1 MRRDDASE
9 PALTNILVPATKPV
23 VLVVDDVSANRELL
37 EGYLYD
43 LGYEV
48 RHAADGQEALEQINT
63 NEPDLVLADIDM
75 PRMDGLTLCARVK
88 ADPLGRLIPIVL
100 ITASHDR
107 AIRLKGLAAGAD
119 DFLTK
124 PFDAKELLIRTQ
136 VLLRD
141 RALNKRLDAAE
152 SVILALARAVEARDG
167 YTIQHAERVAHS
179 AREIGR
185 AYGLAGEDL
194 DALYKGGM
202 LHDVGKITVPEAV
215 LLKRG
220 PLDEGELAAMQSHSA
235 EGERI
240 CAPLRST
247 AHYLP
252 IMRHHHERIDG
263 RGYPDRLAGSD
274 IPLGARVVAIADAWD
289 AMVSDRPYRPG
300 ISREEAIRR
309 LREGKGAQWDAM
321 FVDLF
326 LQLLDQGLTER
337 MRPST

>member
-1 MRRDDASE
+1 M
-9 PALTNILVPATKPV
+9 TNILVPATKPV
-23 VLVVDDVSANRELL
+23 VLVVDDVTANRELL

-43 LGYEV
+43 LGYDV
-48 RHAADGQEALEQINT
+48 RQARDGQEALDQIDT
-63 NEPDLVLADIDM
+63 GEPDLVLLDIEM

-88 ADPLGRLIPIVL
+88 ADPLGRLIPVVL
-100 ITASHDR
+100 ITASQDR
-107 AIRLKGLAAGAD
+107 ATRLKGLAAGAD

-167 YTIQHAERVAHS
+167 YTIQHAERVALY
-179 AREIGR
+179 AREMGR
-185 AYGLAGEDL
+185 AYGLTGEDL
-194 DALYKGGM
+194 DVLYKGGM

-215 LLKRG
+215 LLKPG
-220 PLDEGELAAMQSHSA
+220 PLDEAELASMRLHCV

-240 CAPLRST
+240 CGPLRST
-247 AHYLP
+247 AHYIP
-252 IMRHHHERIDG
+252 IVRHHHERVDG

-300 ISREEAIRR
+300 MSREEALRR
-309 LREGKGAQWDAM
+309 LREGKGAQWDTM

-326 LQLLDQGLTER
+326 LQLLNQGLAEP
-337 MRPST
+337 MRPSV

>member
-1 MRRDDASE
+1 V
-9 PALTNILVPATKPV
+9 TGILVPATKPV

-48 RHAADGQEALEQINT
+48 RQARDGLDALEKIHAE
-63 NEPDLVLADIDM
+63 EPDLVLLDIDM

-88 ADPLGRLIPIVL
+88 ADPLRRLVPIIL

-107 AIRLKGLAAGAD
+107 ATRLKGLEAGAD

-124 PFDAKELLIRTQ
+124 PFDAKELLVRTQ

-152 SVILALARAVEARDG
+152 GVILTLARAVESRDG
-167 YTIQHAERVAHS
+167 YTIQHAERVALYS
-179 AREIGR
+179 REMGR
-185 AYGLAGEDL
+185 AYGLDGEDL
-194 DALYKGGM
+194 DVLYKSGM
-202 LHDVGKITVPEAV
+202 LHDVGKIAVPEAV
-215 LLKRG
+215 LLKPG
-220 PLDEGELAAMQSHSA
+220 PLDARESAAMRRHSV

-252 IMRHHHERIDG
+252 IVRHHHERFDG
-263 RGYPDRLAGSD
+263 QGYPDGLAGSA
-274 IPLGARVVAIADAWD
+274 IPLGARLVAIADAWD
-289 AMVSDRPYRPG
+289 AMVSDRPYRAG
-300 ISREEAIRR
+300 VSRDEAVRR

-326 LQLLDQGLTER
+326 LGLLEQGLADR
-337 MRPST
+337 ARPQP